1 MFDLKIVGGTIV
13 DGSGSDRFIG
23 DIGVKDGVIVAVRR
37 GGGLEGEAAEVI
49 DATGMIVTPGFVDI
63 HTHYDGQVTWDGLL
77 EPSSQHGVT
86 TIVSGNCGVGFA
98 PVQPGCEDNLI
109 AIMEGVED
117 IPGTALTEG
126 MTWGWES
133 FPGYLDK
140 VEKQDL
146 AVDFGVQIAHSA
158 VRTYVMGDRGARNEP
173 ASAEDID
180 LMAKHVQEAVEA
192 GALGFSTSRTLGHR
206 AMNGEPVPGTFAA
219 EDELFGLGRAMAKG
233 GHAVFELAPMGA
245 AGEDI
250 LAPKT
255 EVEWMKRLAAEVD
268 RPVSFALIQVDAA
281 PELWREIMS
290 ESLAAHEASS
300 PIYPQVAARPFGML
314 LGFPG
319 HHAFSKRPT
328 YVELKRTLSPQDL
341 AVALQTADV
350 RSKILSESDLPSDP
364 AVLFD
369 GMNGLAQGMVDRTY
383 PLGSPV
389 NYEPTPDLA
398 VGALAAAQGRD
409 SLEVL
414 YDLYAENN
422 AGNMLMVPFFNYSYG
437 NQDAVR
443 EMLLHPAGVSG
454 LSDGGAHCA
463 MICDASYPT
472 YLLSFWGKDGGRA
485 RGEGLPLEYVVKKQT
500 HDTAHL
506 YGLTDRGVL
515 AEGKKADIN
524 VIDMNAI
531 TIGAPCMAYDLPAGG
546 KRLLQGATGY
556 VNTIVSGVVT
566 RRNGI
571 DTGARPGALLRGAR

>member
-1 MFDLKIVGGTIV
+1 MFDLKIINGTIV
-13 DGSGSDRFIG
+13 DGTGADRFVG
-23 DIGVKDGVIVAVRR
+23 DIGIRDGVIVAVRR
-37 GGGLEGEAAEVI
+37 GGGLEGEAAETV
-49 DATGMIVTPGFVDI
+49 DATGLVVTPGFVDI
-63 HTHYDGQVTWDGLL
+63 HTHYDGQVTWDDLL

-98 PVQPGCEDNLI
+98 PVRPGYEDALI
-109 AIMEGVED
+109 ELMEGVED
-117 IPGTALTEG
+117 IPGTALSAG

-133 FPGYLDK
+133 FPAYLDR
-140 VEKQDL
+140 VEDRHL
-146 AVDFGVQIAHSA
+146 AIDYGVQLAHSA

-173 ASAEDID
+173 ATPEDID
-180 LMAKHVQEAVEA
+180 LMAKYVQEAVEA

-219 EDELFGLGRAMAKG
+219 EDELFGLGRAMARG
-233 GHAVFELAPMGA
+233 GSAVFELAPMGA

-250 LAPKT
+250 VAPRT
-255 EVEWMKRLAAEVD
+255 EVEWMRRLAAEID

-281 PELWREIMS
+281 PELWREIMA
-290 ESLAAHEASS
+290 ESLAAHEAGA

-328 YVELKRTLSPQDL
+328 YVELKRTLGREEL
-341 AVALQTADV
+341 AAALCTPEV
-350 RSKILSESDLPSDP
+350 RARILSETDLPSDP

-369 GMNGLAQGMVDRTY
+369 GMNAMAQMMLDRTY
-383 PLGSPV
+383 QLGDVPD
-389 NYEPTPDLA
+389 YEPTPDRS
-398 VGALAAAQGRD
+398 VGAIAASTGRD
-409 SLEVL
+409 PLEVL
-414 YDLYAENN
+414 YDAYAQHD
-422 AGNMLMVPFFNYSYG
+422 AGAMTMVPFFNYSHG

-472 YLLSFWGKDGGRA
+472 YLVSFWAKGRT

-500 HDTAHL
+500 HDTATL
-506 YGLTDRGVL
+506 YGLTDRGVI
-515 AEGKKADIN
+515 AEGRKADLN
-524 VIDMNAI
+524 LIDMDRIAI
-531 TIGAPCMAYDLPAGG
+531 GRPYMAHDLPADG

-556 VNTIVSGVVT
+556 VRTIVSGVTT
-566 RRNGI
+566 RLNGV
-571 DTGARPGALLRGAR
+571 DTGARPGRLVRGRR

>member
-1 MFDLKIVGGTIV
+1 MFDLKIINGTIV
-13 DGSGSDRFIG
+13 DGTGADRFVG
-23 DIGVKDGVIVAVRR
+23 DIGIRDGVIVAVRR
-37 GGGLEGEAAEVI
+37 GGGLEGEAAETV
-49 DATGMIVTPGFVDI
+49 DATGLVVTPGFVDI
-63 HTHYDGQVTWDGLL
+63 HTHYDGQVTWDDLL

-98 PVQPGCEDNLI
+98 PVRPGYEDALI
-109 AIMEGVED
+109 ELMEGVED
-117 IPGTALTEG
+117 IPGTALSAG

-133 FPGYLDK
+133 FPAYLDR
-140 VEKQDL
+140 VEDRHL
-146 AVDFGVQIAHSA
+146 AIDYGVQLAHSA

-173 ASAEDID
+173 ATPEDID
-180 LMAKHVQEAVEA
+180 LMAKYVQEAVEA

-219 EDELFGLGRAMAKG
+219 EDELFGLGRAMARG
-233 GHAVFELAPMGA
+233 GSAVFELAPMGA

-250 LAPKT
+250 VAPRT
-255 EVEWMKRLAAEVD
+255 EVEWMRRLAAEID

-281 PELWREIMS
+281 PELWREIMA
-290 ESLAAHEASS
+290 ESLAAHEAGA

-328 YVELKRTLSPQDL
+328 YVELKRTLGREEL
-341 AVALQTADV
+341 AAALCTPEV
-350 RSKILSESDLPSDP
+350 RARILSETDLPSDP

-369 GMNGLAQGMVDRTY
+369 GMNAMAQMMLDRTY
-383 PLGSPV
+383 QLGDVPD
-389 NYEPTPDLA
+389 YEPTPDRS
-398 VGALAAAQGRD
+398 VGAIAASTGRD
-409 SLEVL
+409 PLEVL
-414 YDLYAENN
+414 YDAYAQHD
-422 AGNMLMVPFFNYSYG
+422 AGAMTMVPFFNYSHG

-472 YLLSFWGKDGGRA
+472 YLVSFWAKGRT

-500 HDTAHL
+500 HDTATL
-506 YGLTDRGVL
+506 YGLDDRGVI
-515 AEGKKADIN
+515 AEGRKADLN
-524 VIDMNAI
+524 LIDMDRIAI
-531 TIGAPCMAYDLPAGG
+531 GRPYMAHDLPADG

-556 VNTIVSGVVT
+556 VRTIVSGVTT
-566 RRNGI
+566 RLNGV
-571 DTGARPGALLRGAR
+571 DTGARPGRLVRGRR

>member
-1 MFDLKIVGGTIV
+1 MFDLKIINGTIV
-13 DGSGSDRFIG
+13 DGTGADRFVG
-23 DIGVKDGVIVAVRR
+23 DLAITNGVIVAVQR
-37 GGGLEGEAAEVI
+37 GGGLQGDAAEVI
-49 DATGMIVTPGFVDI
+49 DATGMIVAPGFVDI

-98 PVQPGCEDNLI
+98 PVRPGYEGALI
-109 AIMEGVED
+109 ELMEGVED

-140 VEKQDL
+140 LEEQNL

-173 ASAEDID
+173 ASAEDIE
-180 LMAKHVQEAVEA
+180 LMGKYVEEAIEA

-219 EDELFGLGRAMAKG
+219 EDELFGLGRAMARG
-233 GHAVFELAPMGA
+233 GASVFELAPMGA

-250 LAPKT
+250 VAPKT
-255 EVEWMKRLAAEVD
+255 EVEWMKRLAAEID
-268 RPVSFALIQVDAA
+268 CPVSFALIQVDAA
-281 PELWREIMS
+281 PDLWREIMA
-290 ESLAAHEASS
+290 ESLLAHEAGA

-328 YVELKRTLSPQDL
+328 YVELRAKLSREELFAELQNP
-341 AVALQTADV
+341 AVKA
-350 RSKILSESDLPSDP
+350 KILSETDLPSDP

-369 GMNGLAQGMVDRTY
+369 GMNGLAQGMVSRTY

-389 NYEPTPDLA
+389 DYEPTPDKTI
-398 VGALAAAQGRD
+398 AAIAQSQGRD
-409 SLEVL
+409 PLEVL
-414 YDLYAENN
+414 YDAYSEHG
-422 AGNMLMVPFFNYSYG
+422 AGAMTMLPFFNYSNG

-443 EMLLHPAGVSG
+443 EMLLHPAGVAG

-472 YLLSFWGKDGGRA
+472 YLLSFWAKEGGRT
-485 RGEGLPLEYVVKKQT
+485 RGPGLPLEYVVKKQSF
-500 HDTAHL
+500 DTAQL
-506 YGLTDRGVL
+506 YGLTDRGVI
-515 AEGKKADIN
+515 AEGKKGDIN
-524 VIDMNAI
+524 IIDMNRI
-531 TIGAPCMAYDLPAGG
+531 DIGRPYMAYDLPAGG
-546 KRLLQGATGY
+546 NRLLQGSTGY

-566 RRNGI
+566 RRNGV
-571 DTGARPGALLRGAR
+571 DTGARPGRLVRGQR

>member
-1 MFDLKIVGGTIV
+1 MFDLKITGGTIV
-13 DGSGSDRFIG
+13 DGTGADRFVG
-23 DIGVKDGVIVAVRR
+23 DIGIKDGTIIAVRR
-37 GGGLEGEAAEVI
+37 GGGLEGEATETI
-49 DATGMIVTPGFVDI
+49 DATGMVVAPGFVDI

-77 EPSSQHGVT
+77 EPSSRHGVT

-98 PVQPGCEDNLI
+98 PVHPGYEDSLI
-109 AIMEGVED
+109 SLMEGVED

-140 VEKQDL
+140 VEQQDL

-158 VRTYVMGDRGARNEP
+158 VRTYVMGDRGERNEP
-173 ASAEDID
+173 ATAEDID

-219 EDELFGLGRAMAKG
+219 EDELFGLGRAMARG
-233 GHAVFELAPMGA
+233 GASVFELAPMGA

-255 EVEWMKRLAAEVD
+255 EVEWMKRLAAETGS
-268 RPVSFALIQVDAA
+268 PVSFALIQVDAA
-281 PELWREIMS
+281 PELWREIMA
-290 ESLAAHEASS
+290 ESLAAHEAGS

-328 YVELKRTLSPQDL
+328 YVELKRTLTHEEL
-341 AVALQTADV
+341 AVALQTPAV
-350 RSKILSESDLPSDP
+350 RAKILAETDLPADP
-364 AVLFD
+364 TVLFD
-369 GMNGLAQGMVDRTY
+369 GLNGLAQGMLDRTY

-389 NYEPTPDLA
+389 DYEPTANHA
-398 VGALAAAQGRD
+398 VAALARAQGRD
-409 SLEVL
+409 PLEVL
-414 YDLYAENN
+414 YDLYAEHD
-422 AGNMLMVPFFNYSYG
+422 AGNMTMVPFFNYSNG

-443 EMLLHPAGVSG
+443 EMLLHPAGVAG

-472 YLLSFWGKDGGRA
+472 YLLSFWAKGRT
-485 RGEGLPLEYVVKKQT
+485 RGEGLPLEYVVKKQSL
-500 HDTAHL
+500 DTATL
-506 YGLTDRGVL
+506 YGLNDRGVI

-524 VIDMNAI
+524 IIDMNRI
-531 TIGAPCMAYDLPAGG
+531 DIGRPYMAYDLPAGG
-546 KRLLQGATGY
+546 KRLLQDSTGY

-566 RRNGI
+566 RRDGV
-571 DTGARPGALLRGAR
+571 DTGARPGQLLRGTR